1 MKEILLTIIITT
13 CCFSQTD
20 EWIYYNYVPMD
31 CYWVSCLPV
40 YESVHRIKPDGSENE
55 TILENVQFIDLSED
69 QSTFLLINGLI
80 DNNYNNE
87 MLQIY
92 NIETMDTISIHFEP
106 NFYIRQARFIYDDNV
121 ILISG
126 IGETGPELYTYSIS
140 DSSINMIA
148 GSLSSYFDNMEMSPD
163 EQQVLYFKESQDQP
177 EDVSGCDL
185 PENTLYL
192 TDLEGSPEAYTGEV
206 FYNST
211 ADIGQFQFAF
221 MGPPTGSTATGG
233 DAEDAGFTIEYP
245 SENSVL
251 GLSTGLAIPAGC
263 GTLTNITRNNSAVGL
278 NNIVMFDSEGETLE
292 FNYYDGYL
300 NTDDYIRNFDV
311 ITEDIQTGETSILA
325 TIPQLIW
332 TGESVINNRPYW
344 SDNGFIYLFFFDN
357 NECMQLFKIHST
369 DGSITQL
376 TDNPCS
382 SYCPAS
388 FLETNQTDLEQLI
401 YTAYNDI
408 LHDEEYWIYDID
420 SNESSYL
427 GYFGDENFYLT
438 PLSQTWS
445 LDRSK
450 VAFNETFNYGFSFS
464 GFSGPLR
471 MYDTVT
477 DSIAILEEYNGW
489 GVASPIIWVEDGLAG
504 DVNGDSLLNVQD
516 IVIIVNMI
524 LTGETNSSADYNG
537 DGDVNILDIVA
548 IVQVIVGN

>member
-1 MKEILLTIIITT
+1 
-13 CCFSQTD
+13 
-20 EWIYYNYVPMD
+20 
-31 CYWVSCLPV
+31 
-40 YESVHRIKPDGSENE
+40 
-55 TILENVQFIDLSED
+55 
-69 QSTFLLINGLI
+69 
-80 DNNYNNE
+80 
-87 MLQIY
+87 
-92 NIETMDTISIHFEP
+92 
-106 NFYIRQARFIYDDNV
+106 
-121 ILISG
+121 
-126 IGETGPELYTYSIS
+126 
-140 DSSINMIA
+140 MIA
-148 GSLSSYFDNMEMSPD
+148 DSLSSYFDNMEMSPD

-245 SENSVL
+245 SLSSVL

-325 TIPQLIW
+325 TIPQLI
-332 TGESVINNRPYW
+332 SAINNRPYW

-382 SYCPAS
+382 SHCPAA
-388 FLETNQTDLEQLI
+388 FLETNQTDLEQLV
-401 YTAYNDI
+401 YAAYNDI

-420 SNESSYL
+420 TNESSYL
-427 GYFGDENFYLT
+427 GYFGYENYYLT
-438 PLSQTWS
+438 LLSQTWS

-450 VAFNETFNYGFSFS
+450 VAFNETFNHALS

-471 MYDTVT
+471 VYDTVT
-477 DSIAILEEYNGW
+477 DSIAILEAFNGW
-489 GVASPIIWVEDGLAG
+489 GAVSPIVWVTDTLAG

-524 LTGETNSSADYNG
+524 LSGEANSSADYNG

>member
-55 TILENVQFIDLSED
+55 TILENVQFTDLSED
-69 QSTFLLINGLI
+69 QNTFLLINGLI
-80 DNNYNNE
+80 DYNNT

-92 NIETMDTISIHFEP
+92 SMETMDTININFEP
-106 NFYIRQARFIYDDNV
+106 FIQIRQARFIQDDNM

-126 IGETGPELYTYSIS
+126 IGETGHELYSYSIL
-140 DSSINMIA
+140 DSFITLIA
-148 GSLSSYFDNMEMSPD
+148 DSLSSYFDNMEMSPD
-163 EQQVLYFKESQDQP
+163 EQQVLYFKESLIQP
-177 EDVSGCDL
+177 VGVSGCDL

-192 TDLEGSPEAYTGEV
+192 TDLDGSPENYTGEV

-245 SENSVL
+245 SLSSVL

-344 SDNGFIYLFFFDN
+344 SDNGFMYLFFFDN

-382 SYCPAS
+382 SHSPAS
-388 FLETNQTDLEQLI
+388 FLETNQTDLEQLV
-401 YTAYNDI
+401 YAAYNDI

-420 SNESSYL
+420 TNESSYL
-427 GYFGDENFYLT
+427 GYFGYENYYLT
-438 PLSQTWS
+438 LLSQTWS

-450 VAFNETFNYGFSFS
+450 VAFNETFNHALS

-471 MYDTVT
+471 VYDTVT
-477 DSIAILEEYNGW
+477 DSIAILEAFNGW
-489 GVASPIIWVEDGLAG
+489 GAVSPIVWVTDTLAG

>member
-1 MKEILLTIIITT
+1 MKKILLTIIIT
-13 CCFSQTD
+13 FGFMHAED
-20 EWIYYNYVPMD
+20 WIYFNYVPMD
-31 CYWVSCLPV
+31 CYWFSCWPV

-92 NIETMDTISIHFEP
+92 NIETMDTININFEP
-106 NFYIRQARFIYDDNV
+106 FIQIRQARFIQDDNM

-126 IGETGPELYTYSIS
+126 IGETGKELYSYSTS
-140 DSSINMIA
+140 DSSITMIA
-148 GSLSSYFDNMEMSPD
+148 DSLSSYFDNMEMSPD
-163 EQQVLYFKESQDQP
+163 EQQVLYFKESLIQP
-177 EDVSGCDL
+177 EGVSGCDL

-192 TDLEGSPEAYTGEV
+192 TDLEGGAGDYTGEV

-211 ADIGQFQFAF
+211 ADIGQFQFVY

-233 DAEDAGFTIEYP
+233 DAGNAGFTIEYP
-245 SENSVL
+245 SLSSVM
-251 GLSTGLAIPAGC
+251 GSSTGLAIPAGC
-263 GTLTNITRNNSAVGL
+263 GTLTNITRNNSAGGL

-300 NTDDYIRNFDV
+300 NTDDYIMNFDV

-325 TIPQLIW
+325 TIPQLI
-332 TGESVINNRPYW
+332 SVINNRPYW

-382 SYCPAS
+382 SHCPAA
-388 FLETNQTDLEQLI
+388 FLETNQTDLEQLV
-401 YTAYNDI
+401 YAAYNDI

-420 SNESSYL
+420 TNESSYL
-427 GYFGDENFYLT
+427 GYFGYENYYLT
-438 PLSQTWS
+438 LLSQTWS

-450 VAFNETFNYGFSFS
+450 VAFNETFNHALS

-471 MYDTVT
+471 VYDTVT
-477 DSIAILEEYNGW
+477 DSIAILEAFNGW
-489 GVASPIIWVEDGLAG
+489 GAVSPIVWVTDTLAG

-524 LTGETNSSADYNG
+524 LSGEANSSADYNG